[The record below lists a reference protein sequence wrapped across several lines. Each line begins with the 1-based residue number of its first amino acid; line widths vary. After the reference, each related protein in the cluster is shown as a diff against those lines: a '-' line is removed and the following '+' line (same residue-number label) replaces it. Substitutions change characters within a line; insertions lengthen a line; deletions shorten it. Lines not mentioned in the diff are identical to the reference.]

1 MRRNRLLLGS
11 LTGIIMLSLFC
22 MGCGKKDDPMP
33 PQIRLPVITDL
44 GVHSLQEGIV
54 LGWSLI
60 GPTDDLGGFKII
72 RSETI
77 DGSRACPGCPQDYH
91 PFGTVALA
99 DDRLKREEGKRFRY
113 VDTDVRA
120 GGFYSYRIAVCNRT
134 GNCGEASNESGMI
147 HTGR

>member
-11 LTGIIMLSLFC
+11 LTGLIILSLIYV
-22 MGCGKKDDPMP
+22 GCGKKDDPMP
-33 PQIRLPVITDL
+33 PQIRLPIIADL
-44 GVHSLQEGIV
+44 GIRSLREGIV

-60 GPTDDLGGFKII
+60 GPTDGIGGFKIF

-77 DGSRACPGCPQDYH
+77 EGSRACPGCPQDYH

-99 DDRLKREEGKRFRY
+99 DDRLKREGEKRFRY
-113 VDTDVRA
+113 VDTSVRA

-134 GNCGEASNESGMI
+134 GNCGEASNESDVI
-147 HTGR
+147 HTSR

>member
-11 LTGIIMLSLFC
+11 LTWIIALSLIS

-33 PQIRLPVITDL
+33 PQIRLPVISDL
-44 GVHSLQEGIV
+44 GVHSLREGIV

-60 GPTDDLGGFKII
+60 GPTDGIGGFKII

-77 DGSRACPGCPQDYH
+77 EGSRACPGCPQDYR
-91 PFGTVALA
+91 PFGTVAIA

-113 VDTDVRA
+113 VDTDVKA